1 MKFDDLSAEQRMAA
15 RFIADMFREWKAQQ
29 QGDATDC
36 HYDVKERAGA

>member
-29 QGDATDC
+29 QGDATDG
-36 HYDVKERAGA
+36 DDDGKERSGA

>member
-29 QGDATDC
+29 QGDATDG
-36 HYDVKERAGA
+36 HGDGKERAGA